1 MPDNAEKRDELDAI
15 PPGWS
20 YNPASWSQR
29 IPIVILAFVGGIM
42 AFYLTLFQWNVVRTI
57 WEPFFAGPP
66 GYENGSARILKSPTS
81 EIFPWPLTDGFLGFL
96 GYVFDAIFGLIGGV
110 KRWRTM
116 PWVVIIF
123 GLLVG
128 PLGAVS
134 IGLVITQPLA
144 YDTFCTLCVGTAIV
158 SVLMIGPAMDEML
171 ASLQYMRLVKQ
182 RGLPFWKYFWG
193 RGEQEYLHESGLPDH
208 PGGVRLEGPEREAV
222 KRRRG
227 VAIGGQVIVALVG
240 VYLMFAPWLLDY
252 DGAPEK
258 IDRFIGPLVA
268 SFATMA
274 AWEVLRNVRWINL
287 LLAIVLALL
296 VISPWPWAHPGR
308 VIASDLI
315 SAALIIGFTLLPYP
329 ALRGYGGGW
338 PAAWRST
345 RRAR

>member
-1 MPDNAEKRDELDAI
+1 
-15 PPGWS
+15 
-20 YNPASWSQR
+20 WSQR

-66 GYENGSARILKSPTS
+66 GYANGSARILKSPTS

-96 GYVFDAIFGLIGGV
+96 GYVFDAVFGLIGGV

-208 PGGVRLEGPEREAV
+208 PGGGRLEGPEREAV

-227 VAIGGQVIVALVG
+227 VAIVGQVIVALVG

-296 VISPWPWAHPGR
+296 
-308 VIASDLI
+308 
-315 SAALIIGFTLLPYP
+315 
-329 ALRGYGGGW
+329 
-338 PAAWRST
+338 
-345 RRAR
+345 